1 MTEEQ
6 DRPTAEALDGGPDPR
21 PLPPVPAGWNDPL
34 TGVDG
39 PRLWDRVVSSEVAR
53 ISRYGR
59 TSTVALVEIRGLDEF
74 AESWGED
81 AAERMFQRLART
93 LAVEI
98 RSSDHI
104 ARIDRT
110 RFAILLTETD
120 EVAAINFVERARA
133 ACERQLGAVRIGFGW
148 ASPSGATD
156 LRAAIDMAAHR
167 LASEL
172 GPTT

>member
-1 MTEEQ
+1 VTEEQ
-6 DRPTAEALDGGPDPR
+6 DRPTTEALDEGSDPGSV
-21 PLPPVPAGWNDPL
+21 PPVPAGWNDPL

-53 ISRYGR
+53 IRRYGR

-74 AESWGED
+74 AEGWGVD
-81 AAERMFQRLART
+81 AAERMFLRLART

-148 ASPSGATD
+148 ASPTGATD
-156 LRAAIDMAAHR
+156 LRAAIDMAERR